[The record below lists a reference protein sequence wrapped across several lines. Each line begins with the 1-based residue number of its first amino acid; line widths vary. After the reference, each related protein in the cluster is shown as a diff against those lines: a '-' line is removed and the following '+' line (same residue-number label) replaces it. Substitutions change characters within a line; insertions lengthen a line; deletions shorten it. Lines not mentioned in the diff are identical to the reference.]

1 VSTHRPSD
9 RPSRIPGDNA
19 PQDCRIL
26 IAVGDLHAGEVI
38 HGALSPLSREVDLVS
53 SAAETI
59 AEMERR
65 EPTLLVVDDDL
76 PLVRGLDVAGRIRA
90 ERADVDVILLTAD
103 PQTHSIVNRLRIE
116 RLRCLEKPCDLE
128 QLRQAAGVALEALA
142 LRVTGA
148 SYEDLVS
155 HIEQQGDRF
164 EERLRTLERRRGRRH
179 AEPAPDSEPE
189 PEPDSDATP
198 SSEELPDGLRVL
210 VVDDDPLVRRAMKR
224 ALRKQR
230 VTTAEN
236 GLAAT
241 RQLEHARPDVIVSDL
256 RMPEMDGLALAE
268 EVKKRWP
275 ELADR
280 IVFVS
285 GADPQIERARV
296 ESPEQPVLHKPIDG
310 QALESRIAEVLER
323 AMRSGRGRPT

>member
-1 VSTHRPSD
+1 MSANRPSD

-53 SAAETI
+53 SAAEAI

-116 RLRCLEKPCDLE
+116 RLRCLQKPCDLE

-148 SYEDLVS
+148 SYEDLVAQL
-155 HIEQQGDRF
+155 EQQGDRF
-164 EERLRTLERRRGRRH
+164 EERLRDLERRDQSRD
-179 AEPAPDSEPE
+179 ADPDS
-189 PEPDSDATP
+189 EPDSDAVPP
-198 SSEELPDGLRVL
+198 SDELPDGLRVL

-224 ALRKQR
+224 ALRKQQ

-241 RQLEHARPDVIVSDL
+241 RQLELARPDVIVSDL

-268 EVKKRWP
+268 EVRRRWP
-275 ELADR
+275 ELANR

-285 GADPQIERARV
+285 GAGSQIERARV
-296 ESPEQPVLHKPIDG
+296 ESPEQPIVRKPIDG

-323 AMRSGRGRPT
+323 AMRSGRGRPA